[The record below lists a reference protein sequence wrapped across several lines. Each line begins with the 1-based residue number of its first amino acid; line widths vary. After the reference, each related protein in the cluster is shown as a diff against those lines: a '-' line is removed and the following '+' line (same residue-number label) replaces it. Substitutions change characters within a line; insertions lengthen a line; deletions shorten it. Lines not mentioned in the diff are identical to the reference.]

1 MVLEVRTMQQFRRP
15 ENRPA
20 TNRERFATVFSP
32 TQLAGR
38 DSNNRSIAHLQRTD
52 AVSEILGEFALNEHS
67 VHAVVVQAVVNGRH
81 FIVVN
86 DAQQWM
92 QLLSTYKPGI
102 VVWIVNF
109 QYLLHT
115 AVISS
120 VSHCKDI
127 KKASK

>member
-1 MVLEVRTMQQFRRP
+1 MQQFRRP

-38 DSNNRSIAHLQRTD
+38 DSNNRSIAHLQLTD

-67 VHAVVVQAVVNGRH
+67 VHTVVVQAVVNGRH

-92 QLLSTYKPGI
+92 
-102 VVWIVNF
+102 
-109 QYLLHT
+109 
-115 AVISS
+115 
-120 VSHCKDI
+120 
-127 KKASK
+127 